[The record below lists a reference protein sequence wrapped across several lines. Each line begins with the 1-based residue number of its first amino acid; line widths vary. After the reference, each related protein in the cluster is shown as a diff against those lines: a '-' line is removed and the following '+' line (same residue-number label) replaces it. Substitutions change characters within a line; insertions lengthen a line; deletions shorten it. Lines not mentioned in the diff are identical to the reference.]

1 MTPEHSPMPPGD
13 DSIDLLDVLLTIAEN
28 LKWLIL
34 WPVLGGALV
43 YGLTHLLP
51 EKYEST
57 SIIKG
62 EGSVAASM
70 TAAHVLDGALR
81 NLGYLDQLNEE
92 QAEEAR
98 EDLQRNVSTS
108 VLRGTK
114 LVSLTVAGRTPE
126 AAHRMTQEILN
137 QVYADS
143 KPREVELKRLSAEK
157 TMLDAQVAELAAAS
171 KTAQKLLEDP
181 SPRTNTGALAE
192 SIASISSS
200 LVEIQTAIRKVD
212 EAMHGLSDEDLVQAP
227 TLPKKPSAPK
237 KALIAAVSAVAI
249 GFAVLVFVLLRQS
262 WRASRSIELHH
273 ERVMALKRRYRL
285 R

>member
-13 DSIDLLDVLLTIAEN
+13 DSIDLLDVLLTLAEN

-57 SIIKG
+57 AIIKG

-70 TAAHVLDGALR
+70 TAAHVLDAALK
-81 NLGYLDQLNEE
+81 NLGYLDQLDEE
-92 QAEEAR
+92 QAEDAR
-98 EDLQRNVSTS
+98 EELRRNVTTS

-126 AAHRMTQEILN
+126 AAHRMTHEILN

-143 KPREVELKRLSAEK
+143 KPREVELERLSAERA
-157 TMLDAQVAELAAAS
+157 MLDSQSTELAAAS
-171 KTAQKLLEDP
+171 KTAQKLLENP
-181 SPRTNTGALAE
+181 GPGTNTGALAE

-212 EAMHGLSDEDLVQAP
+212 EAMHGLSNEDLVQAP

-262 WRASRSIELHH
+262 WRASRTIELHH